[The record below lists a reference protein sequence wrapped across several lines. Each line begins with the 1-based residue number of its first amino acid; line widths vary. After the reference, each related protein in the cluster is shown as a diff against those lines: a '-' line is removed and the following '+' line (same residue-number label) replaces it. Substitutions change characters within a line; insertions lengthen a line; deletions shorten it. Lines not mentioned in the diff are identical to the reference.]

1 MTSADAPLPLALTM
15 GEPAGIG
22 GEIALK
28 AWLASRRRQVSPFFS
43 IDDPGRLAR
52 IARNLSLDVP
62 IVEIAE
68 PAAAAVAFARG
79 LPVLALPL
87 PESPAPG
94 KPLLTTAPSV
104 IASVERAVAFVFAN
118 KAAAVVTNP
127 VRKETLYAAGFP
139 YPGHTEF
146 LAELARRH
154 TGKPVTPV
162 MMLAADALRVV
173 PVTVHIPLREVA
185 ASLDVAK
192 IATCGRVVA
201 AALVRDFG
209 IAQPRL
215 AVAGLNPHAGE
226 GGTIGTEDRDIVAPA
241 VAELQSAGIAA
252 HGPFAAD
259 TLFHEEARKTYDA
272 VLCMYHDQALIPLKM
287 LAFDRGVNVTLGLPF
302 IRTSPDHGTALD
314 IAGSGK
320 ARESSLVAAI
330 DLAAA
335 MARRRTTADGRA
347 RVA

>member
-1 MTSADAPLPLALTM
+1 MTAADAPLPLALTM

-28 AWLASRRRQVSPFFS
+28 AWLASRRRPVSPFFS
-43 IDDPGRLAR
+43 IDDPGRLGR
-52 IARNLSLDVP
+52 IARDLSLDVP

-68 PAAAAVAFARG
+68 PGTAAASFARG
-79 LPVLALPL
+79 LPVLTLPL
-87 PESPAPG
+87 SESPAPG
-94 KPLLTTAPSV
+94 KPLLATAPSV
-104 IASVERAVAFVFAN
+104 IASIERAVAFVLAG

-127 VRKETLYAAGFP
+127 VHKETLYAAGFQ

-154 TGKPVTPV
+154 TGKAVTPV
-162 MMLAADALRVV
+162 MMLAADELRVV

-192 IATCGRVVA
+192 ISACGRAAV

-209 IAQPRL
+209 IPLPRL

-241 VAELQSAGIAA
+241 VAELRSAGIAA
-252 HGPFAAD
+252 HGPLAAD

-272 VLCMYHDQALIPLKM
+272 VLCMYHDQALIPLKT

-335 MARRRTTADGRA
+335 MARRRAAADGRA